1 MCNFCDIG
9 EICIGDNGFNWSGVV
24 YFYSYEG
31 DLLLGV
37 SSFFY
42 YFGKI
47 QFYRKIVKYGYSK
60 IFYYEFM
67 FLVNLVYFLM
77 FNFKMQKLFIKFNK
91 YIMNKKLLFGI
102 YFFQYYI
109 CNYVNSKLWMFVL
122 VVKLYSKKEC

>member
-1 MCNFCDIG
+1 MVFIIICNFCDIG

-47 QFYRKIVKYGYSK
+47 I
-60 IFYYEFM
+60 
-67 FLVNLVYFLM
+67 
-77 FNFKMQKLFIKFNK
+77 
-91 YIMNKKLLFGI
+91 
-102 YFFQYYI
+102 
-109 CNYVNSKLWMFVL
+109 
-122 VVKLYSKKEC
+122 